1 MYRFSI
7 LFCAAALLTSCS
19 DNGSNASSNPV
30 ITPADSA
37 SRLLDIINVKST
49 APDST
54 YVENLTW
61 NENDTKVDYKR
72 LTRHISTPDSL
83 VYLDIVCDYIPRNQ
97 ANITYVARTIDESTL
112 TVRGLDKSN
121 LPASIYSG
129 DHAVENTINA
139 IARDFRTRFYDELK
153 ADTAM
158 TFIAQNGIVNQLIHY
173 VTPNILTYSNYTEFY
188 LSGAAHGMSDF
199 ELTSFN
205 RTSNRPLGFDQ
216 IVKRDKVTDVRKALA
231 EVMAKSDGFD
241 DESEYLERLSA
252 WISDNGGETNI
263 TAEKPSYLQ
272 RRPHTRR
279 TYHSISPLQHRP
291 VRPWNFSFH
300 PPLQRPERRPQLP
313 EITGLKFAEIR
324 RTPNF

>member
-263 TAEKPSYLQ
+263 TAENLPIYNAGL
-272 RRPHTRR
+272 TREGL
-279 TYHSISPLQHRP
+279 TIVYPLYSIGPY
-291 VRPWNFSFH
+291 VRGISVFT
-300 PPLQRPERRPQLP
+300 LP
-313 EITGLKFAEIR
+313 YKDLKDDLNY
-324 RTPNF
+324 PK